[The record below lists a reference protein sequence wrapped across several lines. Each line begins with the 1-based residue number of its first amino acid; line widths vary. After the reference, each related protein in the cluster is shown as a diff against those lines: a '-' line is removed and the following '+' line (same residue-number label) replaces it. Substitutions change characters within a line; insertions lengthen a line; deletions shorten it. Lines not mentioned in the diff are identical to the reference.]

1 MRSQNLINPK
11 VGRYNLAVEH
21 STNHSTKWLGLR
33 EYQEVWML
41 QQKFQESVRSYGS
54 SVILGCEHPAVITCG
69 RRSSPMQESMLPIV
83 QTNRGGLMTVHS
95 PGQLVIYP
103 ICSLRKLK
111 MGVREWVEALLEIT
125 SLSLK
130 KCNIMFIHKNNGLYT
145 EHGKIA
151 SVGIKISKAIS
162 LHGVAINVS
171 NDLDIFKLIDPCGHQ
186 GQPMDRVQNHNS
198 QISTELLFRIWCDS
212 FKNLT
217 GSTIVNTNYASSIG
231 SLGAVGS
238 AFP

>member
-1 MRSQNLINPK
+1 MRIQ
-11 VGRYNLAVEH
+11 
-21 STNHSTKWLGLR
+21 
-33 EYQEVWML
+33 
-41 QQKFQESVRSYGS
+41 GS
-54 SVILGCEHPAVITCG
+54 SVLVGCEHPAVITCG
-69 RRSSPMQESMLPIV
+69 RRGSPMQECILPIV

-103 ICSLRKLK
+103 ICSLRSLK
-111 MGVREWVEALLEIT
+111 MGVRDWVEALLEIT
-125 SLSLK
+125 SQSLK
-130 KCNIMFIHKNNGLYT
+130 KCNIMFVDKNRGLFT
-145 EHGKIA
+145 QNGKIA
-151 SVGIKISKAIS
+151 SVGITISKGTS
-162 LHGVAINVS
+162 LHGIAINVS

-198 QISTELLFRIWCDS
+198 QISTELLFKIWCDS

-217 GSTIVNTNYASSIG
+217 GSTIVNTNYQSSIG

>member
-1 MRSQNLINPK
+1 M
-11 VGRYNLAVEH
+11 
-21 STNHSTKWLGLR
+21 NHSTQWLGLCD
-33 EYQEVWML
+33 YQDAWRL
-41 QQKFQESVRSYGS
+41 QQKFYEGVRSHGS
-54 SVILGCEHPAVITCG
+54 NVLVGCEHPAVITCG
-69 RRSSPMQESMLPIV
+69 RRASPVQGSTLPMV

-103 ICSLRKLK
+103 ICSLRNLK
-111 MGVREWVEALLEIT
+111 MGVRGWVEALLEIT
-125 SLSLK
+125 SLSLQ
-130 KCNIMFIHKNNGLYT
+130 KCNIMFIHKNNGIFT
-145 EHGKIA
+145 PNGKIA
-151 SVGIKISKAIS
+151 SVGITISKGIS

-186 GQPMDRVQNHNS
+186 GQSMDRVQNHHA
-198 QISTELLFRIWCDS
+198 QISTEVLFRIWCDS

-217 GSTIVNTNYASSIG
+217 GSTIVTTNYPSSIG